1 MALGHYVKQE
11 LNMSTFETEKA
22 FLAAYDIHQF
32 DVPLSTVDLCI
43 FTLRENALQV
53 LAVRRADYPCKDRW
67 ALPGG
72 FIDIQQDV
80 DLEATARRILTAKT
94 GVASPYLEQME
105 TVGNAHRDPRG
116 WSLTVVYFALVPVSQ
131 VNVQTRRVTEAKW
144 APVEEVMKWDLAF
157 DHAELLMKGLAR
169 LRSKVGYSTLPV
181 HIMPETFTLGELQQ
195 AYEII
200 MDRKVDKKAFR
211 RRIEAAGLLEETG
224 EQRQDKGR
232 PAKVYR
238 VKEGMQTFFYSRTI

>member
-1 MALGHYVKQE
+1 MTDHASERDY
-11 LNMSTFETEKA
+11 
-22 FLAAYDIHQF
+22 LAAYDIHQF
-32 DVPLSTVDLCI
+32 DVPLATVDLCI
-43 FTLRENALQV
+43 FTLREDALQV
-53 LAVRRADYPCKDRW
+53 MVVKRADYPFKDRW

-72 FIDIQQDV
+72 FIDVHQAA
-80 DLEATARRILTAKT
+80 DLEATARRILAAKT

-116 WSLTVVYFALVPVSQ
+116 WALTVVYFALMPVSQ
-131 VNVQTRRVTEAKW
+131 VNAQTTQVAEAKW
-144 APVEEVMKWDLAF
+144 APVKEVEKWELAF
-157 DHAELLMKGLAR
+157 DHADLLAKAVAR

-181 HIMPETFTLGELQQ
+181 HIMPETFTLGELQR

-224 EQRQDKGR
+224 EQRQDKTR

-238 VKEGMQTFFYSRTI
+238 VKEGMQTFFYTRTI